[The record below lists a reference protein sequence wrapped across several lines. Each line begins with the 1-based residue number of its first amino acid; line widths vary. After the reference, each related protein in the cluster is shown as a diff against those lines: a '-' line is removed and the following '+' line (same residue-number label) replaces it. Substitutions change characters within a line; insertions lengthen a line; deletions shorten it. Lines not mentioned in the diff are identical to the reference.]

1 MGQKIIQGDLRIKG
15 ALIEE
20 GISLDTKWSQLST
33 DVVYPV
39 TFNQRFT
46 ISKICKRNYGREVAE
61 WHTSDGRSSW
71 FFLSDYNLTAENTV
85 NDILGITSSLG
96 EINWGYSVTANTIGY
111 GSEGNNVE
119 SVLQTL
125 EEDVVNIREVAEG
138 KCKTFIVDA
147 SLTIENI
154 KTSPVLQKVYLYNS
168 TTKAFDIDITDAV
181 KNGEYDS
188 YTCANSSFNS
198 TADNFTILSGGSSSF
213 MSSCLILRE
222 DIYGYRFRLVISSD
236 TSVFSAGDIIL
247 VTQTDVPDRW
257 VGQIAGM
264 GIPLYKLETTK
275 VELPTVNNG
284 KLSIQLG
291 GTEKASFTANQ
302 SGDTTLNITKT
313 DITNLGIPSENT
325 WRPVQNNLT
334 STSTT
339 DALSAA
345 QGKALKDSLDS
356 KIDES
361 YLYHTLTNGAYYYDS
376 YQGNRGFRII
386 TENMLADTLRW
397 QASTVANKEYWDY
410 NSSSWKALDL
420 DLSNLFDGD
429 FNTSIA
435 IPHDKR
441 KFRFTIT
448 ANSGWPTTALIILAG
463 SWFDSGTVNNVTG
476 TTYKSIMTIETRST
490 TSDSWAT
497 KATANFSTQFDGT
510 CGYVNNGLHTGH
522 TLYRITVELGS
533 WTTTTSSAS
542 LRNICI
548 LSNYAGSSLTPL
560 SFDGTGKVT
569 AKNTLAATTLY
580 ENGTSLT
587 NKYQSKFTS
596 SNKLSTD
603 YISGLATVATSG
615 SYNDLTNKPTLFS
628 GSYTDLTNKPTIPSA
643 VTEDTV
649 AGWGFTKNT
658 GTSNFSGSYTDLTN
672 KPTLFSG
679 DYNDLSNKP
688 ALFSGDYNDLSNKP
702 TIPTEGI
709 INTDL
714 VITSTNQPT
723 WNGKE
728 LLTLDDLYRRKEHI
742 AIPIDSVTDLNSSI
756 YTNPG
761 IYGGSGGSFTNC
773 PVTGSFIMEVYST
786 SLPPNDAENVTW
798 SYRFRKLTDYLGN
811 EYIQHCHTAGT
822 AGSWLFGDWKQI
834 ALSDHVHTGYLK
846 GSISDGV
853 LTITE

>member
-1 MGQKIIQGDLRIKG
+1 MGQKIIQGDLVVSG
-15 ALIEE
+15 S
-20 GISLDTKWSQLST
+20 ISLAPISSDTLVYSLECDKEYTVAWSGRYQIKKIIVNNWGGRVLQVFKKDDKYYYISAAEGQTIGETLEQL
-33 DVVYPV
+33 
-39 TFNQRFT
+39 
-46 ISKICKRNYGREVAE
+46 
-61 WHTSDGRSSW
+61 
-71 FFLSDYNLTAENTV
+71 NTV
-85 NDILGITSSLG
+85 NEDQWSCAIS
-96 EINWGYSVTANTIGY
+96 ANQVGF
-111 GSEGNNVE
+111 NNTTVE
-119 SVLQTL
+119 DTLQAL
-125 EEDVVNIREVAEG
+125 EDETTNIREVAEG
-138 KCKTFIVDA
+138 KTKTYILDTTWDIQWVLTWLQHNQNISHFTNAQGESLVEAVLSGQYNNVTIANSNFNSQEQTLAIGTAISTEYLIV
-147 SLTIENI
+147 ST
-154 KTSPVLQKVYLYNS
+154 TSKSVYNS
-168 TTKAFDIDITDAV
+168 PYTVWILDTLDNIF
-181 KNGEYDS
+181 KN
-188 YTCANSSFNS
+188 
-198 TADNFTILSGGSSSF
+198 
-213 MSSCLILRE
+213 
-222 DIYGYRFRLVISSD
+222 
-236 TSVFSAGDIIL
+236 GDIIL

-257 VGQIAGM
+257 CGRGVKPTFYA
-264 GIPLYKLETTK
+264 LETRK
-275 VELPTVNNG
+275 IELPSVNDG

-356 KIDES
+356 KIDGS

-376 YQGNRGFRII
+376 YQGSRGFRII

-397 QASTVANKEYWDY
+397 QASTLDNEEYWDY
-410 NSSSWKALDL
+410 SSSSWKALDL

-429 FNTSIA
+429 FNTSVG
-435 IPHDKR
+435 IPYANR

-490 TSDSWAT
+490 TSDSWTT

-510 CGYVNNGLHTGH
+510 CGYVNSDLHTGH

-533 WTTTTSSAS
+533 WTTTKSSAS

-548 LSNYAGSSLTPL
+548 LSNYAGSSLMPL

-569 AKNTLAATTLY
+569 AKNALAATTLY

-615 SYNDLTNKPTLFS
+615 SY
-628 GSYTDLTNKPTIPSA
+628 TDLTDKPTIPSA

-658 GTSNFSGSYTDLTN
+658 GTSTFSGSYTDLTN

-679 DYNDLSNKP
+679 DYNDLT
-688 ALFSGDYNDLSNKP
+688 NKP

-728 LLTLDDLYRRKEHI
+728 LLTLDDLYRRKEYT
-742 AIPIDSVTDLNSSI
+742 AIPINTVTDLNSSI

-761 IYGGSGGSFTNC
+761 IYGGGGDSFTNC
-773 PVTGSFIMEVYST
+773 PVTGAFVMEVYST
-786 SLPPNDAENVTW
+786 SVPPNDAENVTW

-822 AGSWLFGDWKQI
+822 AGSWLFGDWKQVV
-834 ALSDHVHTGYLK
+834 LSDHVHTGYLK